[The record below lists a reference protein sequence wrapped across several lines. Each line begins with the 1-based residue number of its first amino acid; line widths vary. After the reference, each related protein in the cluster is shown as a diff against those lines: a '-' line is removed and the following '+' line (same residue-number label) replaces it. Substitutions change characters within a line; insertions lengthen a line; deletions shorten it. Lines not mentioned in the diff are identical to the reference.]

1 MKYQDYVIKSGKF
14 IGEFEKMYQN
24 HEDPWGQAKDG
35 YVENNISRQVVCNYI
50 NQFSIK
56 SIVEFGCGLGK
67 TTNFISN
74 KTEAKIIGIDI
85 SETSIGKA
93 KSNYPKLEFRVDNI
107 TNISAYSNFDCYFF
121 SEITWY
127 LLEDKKIDKIFNEMS
142 KSLAGKYFIHNLV
155 FYKRN
160 QKYGSEYFSCLDDFV
175 KFCPFEL
182 VGKNITDF
190 ESSNVIETSTI
201 FKI

>member
-121 SEITWY
+121 PRSLGIC
-127 LLEDKKIDKIFNEMS
+127 LRIKKSTKFS
-142 KSLAGKYFIHNLV
+142 K
-155 FYKRN
+155 R
-160 QKYGSEYFSCLDDFV
+160 
-175 KFCPFEL
+175 
-182 VGKNITDF
+182 
-190 ESSNVIETSTI
+190 
-201 FKI
+201 